1 MRISSIYIISTPST
15 VGKRAM
21 QNSARTQFRLNDDV
35 HYFSS
40 AQREQAARYEAIFAR
55 READA
60 KIARDIIP
68 WHKPFQY
75 VESELQDALLEIEFF
90 GYLHRK
96 LNAKLIQVRHR
107 QENGG
112 AAHEPDFPRGE
123 IDFIRYM
130 AAFGCVHNGSVSIGA
145 DQRKHVFRV
154 SPKDLSS
161 KGIDHQ
167 VYVCV
172 VCPIDCRRFE
182 TFYYAIFDENWSDF
196 DTLVD
201 PKSHTTINVFEPPP
215 PPQSRPQPIA

>member
-1 MRISSIYIISTPST
+1 MT
-15 VGKRAM
+15 
-21 QNSARTQFRLNDDV
+21 QLSARTRFQLNAEV

-40 AQREQAARYEAIFAR
+40 AQREQAARYQELFAR

-60 KIARDIIP
+60 KIARDNIP
-68 WHKPFQY
+68 WHRPFHY
-75 VESELQDALLEIEFF
+75 VEPELQEALLEIEFF

-96 LNAKLIQVRHR
+96 LNAKLIQVLHR
-107 QENGG
+107 LAHG
-112 AAHEPDFPRGE
+112 AASREPDFPRGE
-123 IDFIRYM
+123 LDFIRYM
-130 AAFGCVHNGSVSIGA
+130 AAFGCAHNGSVAIGA
-145 DQRKHVFRV
+145 EQRKHVFRV

-172 VCPIDCRRFE
+172 VCPNDCRMFE

-201 PKSHTTINVFEPPP
+201 PKSHTTINVFETTTTTTT
-215 PPQSRPQPIA
+215 A